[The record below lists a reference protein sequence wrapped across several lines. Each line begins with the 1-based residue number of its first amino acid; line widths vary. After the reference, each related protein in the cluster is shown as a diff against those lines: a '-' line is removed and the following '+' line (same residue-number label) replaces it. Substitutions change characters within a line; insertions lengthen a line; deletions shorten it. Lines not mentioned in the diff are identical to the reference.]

1 MKNVQTVLGEVAPG
15 DLGFVLPHEHV
26 FHDIYEIT
34 MSSHMILSDPVVARQ
49 ELEIFKE
56 KGGTTIVDQTV
67 HGLNPEPEALR
78 AVAADVGI
86 NIIAGTGFYWEL
98 FHPPW
103 LADMTEADI
112 VRLLV
117 SDLTV
122 GFAGTD
128 VIAGIIG
135 EIGTHHR
142 MISPAE
148 ERVIRACAAAQRE
161 VGVPIST
168 HALFTRIGMDQ
179 AQAFEGAGAD
189 LDKLVIG
196 HVDTTPDVDY
206 HEELLRFGVWIAYD
220 SIGQLDKQSDERR
233 ADAIVELIG
242 RGYRD
247 RILLS
252 TDIGKRGALRAY
264 GGQGYDHTITNF
276 LPLLAERGLSQED
289 IDHLTR
295 TNPQRLFTFS
305 S

>member
-1 MKNVQTVLGEVAPG
+1 MRYVQTVLGEVAPT

-34 MSSHMILSDPVVARQ
+34 MSSHMILSDPIVARQ
-49 ELEIFKE
+49 ELSIFKD

-67 HGLNPEPEALR
+67 HGLNPNPELLR
-78 AVAADVGI
+78 EVAADIGI
-86 NIIAGTGFYWEL
+86 HVIAGTGFYWER

-103 LADMTEADI
+103 LADMTDADI

-117 SDLTV
+117 SDLTK

-128 VIAGIIG
+128 IKAGVIG

-142 MISPAE
+142 AISPAE
-148 ERVIRACAAAQRE
+148 ERVIRACAQAQKE

-179 AQAFEGAGAD
+179 AQAFERAGAD

-206 HEELLRFGVWIAYD
+206 HEELLQLGVWIAYD

-233 ADAIVELIG
+233 ADAIVELIA

-247 RILLS
+247 RVLLS

-264 GGQGYDHTITNF
+264 GGHGYDHTITNF
-276 LPLLAERGLSQED
+276 LPLLEERGVSQED
-289 IDHLTR
+289 IFHLTQ
-295 TNPQRLFTFS
+295 TNPQRLYTFPP
-305 S
+305 

>member
-1 MKNVQTVLGEVAPG
+1 MKKVQTVLGEISPEEF
-15 DLGFVLPHEHV
+15 GFTLPHEHV

-34 MSSHMILSDPVVARQ
+34 MNSQMILSDPEVARR
-49 ELEIFKE
+49 ELGIFKE
-56 KGGTTIVDQTV
+56 KGGRTIVDQTV
-67 HGLNPEPEALR
+67 HGLNPNPLALR
-78 AVAADVGI
+78 QVAEDVGI
-86 NIIAGTGFYWEL
+86 NIIAGTGFYWDR
-98 FHPPW
+98 FHPTW
-103 LADMTEADI
+103 LVNMTEADI

-128 VIAGIIG
+128 IKAGIIG
-135 EIGTHHR
+135 EIGTNHR
-142 MISPAE
+142 TISPAE
-148 ERVIRACAAAQRE
+148 ERVIRACAQAQRE

-179 AQAFEGAGAD
+179 AQAFERAGAD

-206 HEELLRFGVWIAYD
+206 HEELIRFGVWIAYD

-233 ADAIVELIG
+233 ADAIVDLIG
-242 RGYRD
+242 RGCRD

-264 GGQGYDHTITNF
+264 GGQGYDHVITGF
-276 LPLLAERGLSQED
+276 LPLLRERGLSRED

-295 TNPQRLFTFS
+295 TNPQRLYTFDA
-305 S
+305 

>member
-1 MKNVQTVLGEVAPG
+1 MKNVQTVLGEVEPG

-34 MSSHMILSDPVVARQ
+34 MNSHMILSDPVVARY

-56 KGGTTIVDQTV
+56 KGGNTIVDQTV
-67 HGLNPEPEALR
+67 HGLNANPEALR
-78 AVAADVGI
+78 EVSADVGI

-103 LADMTEADI
+103 LADMTEADM
-112 VRLLV
+112 VRLMV
-117 SDLTV
+117 SDLTT
-122 GFAGTD
+122 GFPGTD
-128 VIAGIIG
+128 VKAGVIG

-142 MISPAE
+142 AISPAE
-148 ERVIRACAAAQRE
+148 ERVIRASALAQRE

-179 AQAFEGAGAD
+179 AEAFERAGAD
-189 LDKLVIG
+189 IDKLVIG
-196 HVDTTPDVDY
+196 HVDTTPDIEY
-206 HEELLRFGVWIAYD
+206 HEELIRFGVWIAYD

-233 ADAIVELIG
+233 ADAIVELVK
-242 RGYRD
+242 RGHRD

-252 TDIGKRGALRAY
+252 TDVGKRGALHSY
-264 GGQGYDHTITNF
+264 GGHGYDHTITNF

-289 IDHLTR
+289 IDYLTR
-295 TNPQRLFTFS
+295 SNPQRLFTFES
-305 S
+305 